1 MRSLV
6 IVQCLAPGG
15 DTLSICW
22 IECLRIN
29 SSWQPLI
36 GLCEVVP
43 PLSTAVILTS
53 SIEDQGRVAACPGE
67 EVVFT
72 CRTTEEATGLT
83 WLSDQFSN
91 QPGFRF
97 LPMSLQNTPVVDG
110 NFTATLTEVIVNPN
124 NMIFANFTST
134 LAVNATV
141 DLSGTVIECNDQQVS
156 KYQTLLVAGWQY
168 HISTVADHRFVI
180 FGSLV
185 IVVLGVTSHRF
196 SSQVWYPLH

>member
-15 DTLSICW
+15 DTLSIYW

-43 PLSTAVILTS
+43 PPSAAVILTS
-53 SIEDQGRVAACPGE
+53 SIADQGRVAACPGE

-72 CRTTEEATGLT
+72 CRTVEASGLI
-83 WLSDQFSN
+83 WNSAQFSN
-91 QPGFRF
+91 PQRFRF
-97 LPMSLQNTPVVDG
+97 APNDPQNASRVDG
-110 NFTATLTEVIVNPN
+110 SFTATLTEVITKPSDVR
-124 NMIFANFTST
+124 FANFTST

-141 DLSGTVIECNDQQVS
+141 GLSGTVIECTVPLQVT
-156 KYQTLLVAGWQY
+156 QNQNLLVAGWC
-168 HISTVADHRFVI
+168 I
-180 FGSLV
+180 
-185 IVVLGVTSHRF
+185 
-196 SSQVWYPLH
+196 YPL